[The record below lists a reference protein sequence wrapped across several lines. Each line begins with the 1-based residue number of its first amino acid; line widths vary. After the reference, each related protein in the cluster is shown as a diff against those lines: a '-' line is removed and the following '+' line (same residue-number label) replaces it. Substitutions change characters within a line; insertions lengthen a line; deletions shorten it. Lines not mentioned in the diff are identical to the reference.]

1 MLLRNKNA
9 VIYGGAG
16 AVGSAVARAFAGA
29 GARVHLAG
37 RTPATLAAVADSIR
51 ADGGSAETALV
62 DALDEA
68 AVDAFTTR
76 IAATAG
82 SLDISFNLIGVDD
95 VQGTPLAEMT
105 LADFEQPILKSV
117 RSTFITARAAARQM
131 IPQRS
136 GVILT
141 FGGGGHRNPIRD
153 YSIGGFVVALGAVDT
168 LRRQLAAELG
178 RYGIRVLTLETGGV
192 LETVPVDAPGRREI
206 EELIVAPT
214 MLGRT
219 ASLADI
225 GNVAVFAASD
235 LAGSM
240 TGTVLNTSCGAS
252 VD

>member
-1 MLLRNKNA
+1 MLQEQERGDRRWRRGRWQCGRQG
-9 VIYGGAG
+9 V
-16 AVGSAVARAFAGA
+16 SAGA

-37 RTPATLAAVADSIR
+37 RTPATLAVVADSIR

-131 IPQRS
+131 IPHGPGSSRPS
-136 GVILT
+136 AVAAIAT
-141 FGGGGHRNPIRD
+141 PSATD
-153 YSIGGFVVALGAVDT
+153 SIGGFVVALGAVDICVASS
-168 LRRQLAAELG
+168 RPSSEG
-178 RYGIRVLTLETGGV
+178 RNPGVDLETGGV
-192 LETVPVDAPGRREI
+192 LETVPVDARGVGRSR
-206 EELIVAPT
+206 
-214 MLGRT
+214 
-219 ASLADI
+219 S
-225 GNVAVFAASD
+225 
-235 LAGSM
+235 
-240 TGTVLNTSCGAS
+240 
-252 VD
+252 